1 MPEDPRDVEDIQLAK
16 QLHLEEKL
24 AKERISRERMN
35 MSPPV
40 PNISDQPIKSVQLGQ
55 HVQSQSTKDIDN
67 SAPNSP
73 KSFKT

>member
-16 QLHLEEKL
+16 RLHLEKRL
-24 AKERISRERMN
+24 AKERISRERNN

-55 HVQSQSTKDIDN
+55 HV
-67 SAPNSP
+67 
-73 KSFKT
+73 